1 MITMVTADHISLLW
15 QALRFAADKHRIQ
28 RRKDEEASAY
38 INHPLQVAA
47 TLWEVGKVR
56 DMVIII
62 GGLLHDTMEDTQTTP
77 TEIESR
83 FGAAVLAVVQ
93 EVTDDKS
100 LPKSQRKQLQIQ
112 NAPHQSRGAKQ
123 IKLADKICNLDDL
136 LHHPPHTWPK
146 QQRWEYVVWTER
158 VVAGLRGTN
167 SALEAHYDTLLTSA
181 KLKYNTTTDQP

>member
-1 MITMVTADHISLLW
+1 MITMITEDSISALW
-15 QALRFAADKHRIQ
+15 QALRFAADKHRTQ

-38 INHPLQVAA
+38 INHPLQVAT

-77 TEIESR
+77 TEIETL
-83 FGAAVLAVVQ
+83 FGAEVLAVVQ

-112 NAPHQSRGAKQ
+112 NAPHQSWRAKH

-136 LHHPPHTWPK
+136 LHHPPHTWPR
-146 QQRWEYVVWTER
+146 QQRWEYIDWTEQ
-158 VVAGLRGTN
+158 VVVGLRGTN
-167 SALEAHYDTLLTSA
+167 PALEAHYDTLLTTA
-181 KLKYNTTTDQP
+181 KLKYNTTTD